1 MIDCMR
7 TAKYMQERKR
17 MCKKQRKSGCIHY
30 SFHNRIENCIVK
42 DIEDADINRAIRIV
56 QDWSNA
62 NPPRTIMTEL
72 LKKYPNT
79 SIKDGVPDFCPSV
92 LGLTLYCNGNY
103 QSTSQACIDCW
114 SKPVKKSEVK

>member
-1 MIDCMR
+1 MIDCKK
-7 TAKYMQERKR
+7 TKNYFQERKR
-17 MCKKQRKSGCIHY
+17 MCERDGCNGCPLCSY
-30 SFHNRIENCIVK
+30 LNDTNKTCPVFEN
-42 DIEDADINRAIRIV
+42 DHPNEAIRIV

-72 LKKYPNT
+72 LEKYPKA

-92 LGLTLYCNGNY
+92 LGLTPYCNGNY

-114 SKPVKKSEVK
+114 SKLVKESEVK